1 MAGATLLDVQFG
13 RWSSPAWA
21 KGFALTAACCRW
33 PTDIDAVHA
42 AAAAAIDWSIF
53 AQTARRHR
61 VAGLVHN
68 AVERAELPLPADV
81 AKDIAIE
88 ARSIAWQNLAY
99 AHETVRL
106 QRLFDRAAVQVV
118 FLKGTALSQAAYGT
132 LTVKHGRDIDLL
144 VSPAQVSIALDLL
157 QADGYTLGD
166 PAGALNPAQ
175 IKALVA
181 HGDQAELARRDGR
194 LRLELHWRL
203 ASNRHLVHGIE
214 PFAAPAQT
222 ALPGLGTLNVLR
234 PEDEFVY
241 LCVHGAGHSWSRLK
255 WLADLNARLAG
266 LEAQQIAGL
275 YEYAEARGA
284 GLCAGQALL
293 LCHRLFGRVLPV
305 GLHEALTAGRRVTR
319 LAASAAQ
326 SMMAMIRATHRHRAR
341 RALFA
346 TWSGRSGLAA
356 GHDFSLP
363 KCADFSPPRATRSVC
378 HCRALLPS
386 CIHYC
391 AFRYGHGGR
400 CLGPAANGRLKR
412 RNAADRLCSAVF
424 LFRSSISVHD
434 VPGF

>member
-1 MAGATLLDVQFG
+1 MAGATLSDVQFD

-157 QADGYTLGD
+157 QAGGYTLGD

-305 GLHEALTAGRRVTR
+305 GLHEALTADRRVTR

-326 SMMAMIRATHRHRAR
+326 SMMGDDPGDASASRAARTLRNLVRPFRLGRGPRFLAAEMRRLLTAPGDAIRLPLP
-341 RALFA
+341 RALAFLYPLLRVPLWA
-346 TWSGRSGLAA
+346 WRQVPRSRGER
-356 GHDFSLP
+356 SLEAP
-363 KCADFSPPRATRSVC
+363 Q
-378 HCRALLPS
+378 
-386 CIHYC
+386 
-391 AFRYGHGGR
+391 
-400 CLGPAANGRLKR
+400 R
-412 RNAADRLCSAVF
+412 R
-424 LFRSSISVHD
+424 
-434 VPGF
+434 

>member
-1 MAGATLLDVQFG
+1 MAAATLLDAQFG
-13 RWSSPAWA
+13 RGSSPAWV

-68 AVERAELPLPADV
+68 AVERAELQLPADI
-81 AKDIAIE
+81 ANDIASE
-88 ARSIAWQNLAY
+88 ARLIARQNLAY
-99 AHETVRL
+99 AHETARL
-106 QRLFDRAAVQVV
+106 QRLFDRVGVQIV

-144 VSPAQVSIALDLL
+144 VSPAEVPIALDLL
-157 QADGYTLGD
+157 QADGYSLRD

-175 IKALVA
+175 LKALVA
-181 HGDQAELARRDGR
+181 HGDQAELARHDGR

-203 ASNRHLVHGIE
+203 ACNLHLVHGIE
-214 PFAAPAQT
+214 PFAAPAQL

-266 LEAQQIAGL
+266 LEAHQIAGL
-275 YEYAEARGA
+275 YEYAKARGA

-293 LCHRLFGRVLPV
+293 LCYRLFGRVLPV
-305 GLHEALTAGRRVTR
+305 SLREALKSDRRVTR

-326 SMMAMIRATHRHRAR
+326 SMMGDDPGDASVSRAAR
-341 RALFA
+341 TFRNLVRPFRLGRGPRFLAAQMCGLLVVPGDAVRLPLPRALAFLYPLLRVPLWA
-346 TWSGRSGLAA
+346 WRQVPRSRGER
-356 GHDFSLP
+356 P
-363 KCADFSPPRATRSVC
+363 
-378 HCRALLPS
+378 
-386 CIHYC
+386 
-391 AFRYGHGGR
+391 
-400 CLGPAANGRLKR
+400 LKAPQR
-412 RNAADRLCSAVF
+412 R
-424 LFRSSISVHD
+424 
-434 VPGF
+434 